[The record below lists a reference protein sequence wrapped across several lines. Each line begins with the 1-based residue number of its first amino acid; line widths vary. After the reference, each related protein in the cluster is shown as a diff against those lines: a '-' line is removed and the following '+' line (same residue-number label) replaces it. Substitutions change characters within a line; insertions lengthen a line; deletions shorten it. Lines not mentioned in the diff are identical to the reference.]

1 MAHDAWYREACRA
14 IEGVVESV
22 FAQVAAVRALVLARH
37 AWAVGAGEHFSD
49 SDVSGLAPALRQL
62 LARPDQL
69 AVGLGVILQPGLL
82 PTHPLRLEWWQLHP
96 DRSRPAPLEVDLHP
110 NSLNFYDYATAGW
123 FAVPR
128 RTGRRHIVGPY
139 VDVHGT
145 DRYLLTLTM
154 PLEVDGAFLGVAGAD
169 VPMGGFESGG
179 APRSGAVVRRRRRQ
193 RRGTRR
199 RLNEQPMDHRH
210 PARRRA
216 HGPVRADD
224 ASALADHA
232 ARLTMASEWGTHVTG
247 AGTGLSGILDRCQS
261 PDGDSASPSGWPRGG
276 RCAGATHVLQQGRQA
291 RLRLRPRQADR
302 GLPELRRKR
311 HAPLDGQRPGQLGGG
326 DAFINFEQGPR

>member
-1 MAHDAWYREACRA
+1 MAHDAWFREACRA

-37 AWAVGAGEHFSD
+37 AWAAGAGEHFSD

-128 RTGRRHIVGPY
+128 RTRRRHIVGPY

-169 VPMGGFESGG
+169 VPMGGFESVVLRALG
-179 APRSGAVVRRRRRQ
+179 PSCDAVVVNDEGRVVVSTSSLWIT
-193 RRGTRR
+193 GTR
-199 RLNEQPMDHRH
+199 
-210 PARRRA
+210 
-216 HGPVRADD
+216 
-224 ASALADHA
+224 LADEH
-232 ARLTMASEWGTHVTG
+232 MAPSEPMTQVPWR
-247 AGTGLSGILDRCQS
+247 IMR
-261 PDGDSASPSGWPRGG
+261 PS
-276 RCAGATHVLQQGRQA
+276 
-291 RLRLRPRQADR
+291 
-302 GLPELRRKR
+302 
-311 HAPLDGQRPGQLGGG
+311 
-326 DAFINFEQGPR
+326 